1 MKGIIEFS
9 QVVISAILSICSL
22 CLLAQSIIV
31 ESPMKGIAISIFSII
46 FIGCI
51 CILRTTYKEY
61 KAEINH

>member
-1 MKGIIEFS
+1 MKEIIEFS
-9 QVVISAILSICSL
+9 QVVISVILSVCSL

-31 ESPMKGIAISIFSII
+31 ESPMKGMAIAIFSII

-51 CILRTTYKEY
+51 YMLKTTYKEY